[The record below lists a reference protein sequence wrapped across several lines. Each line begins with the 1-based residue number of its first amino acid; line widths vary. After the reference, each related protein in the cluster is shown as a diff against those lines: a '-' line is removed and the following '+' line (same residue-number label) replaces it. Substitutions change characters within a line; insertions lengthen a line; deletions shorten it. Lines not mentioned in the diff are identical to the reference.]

1 MTSPSPSPHRPGRAQ
16 AWRRFRRLLALTA
29 AVGVI
34 AAVAAVAWVMG
45 RGDTSIHLMIALGGG
60 IFLSLLLGGALMGL
74 VFLSNRSGHDD
85 ETATGFDAD
94 DRF

>member
-1 MTSPSPSPHRPGRAQ
+1 M
-16 AWRRFRRLLALTA
+16 L
-29 AVGVI
+29 
-34 AAVAAVAWVMG
+34 
-45 RGDTSIHLMIALGGG
+45 ALGGG

-74 VFLSNRSGHDD
+74 IFLSNRSGHDD

>member
-1 MTSPSPSPHRPGRAQ
+1 MV
-16 AWRRFRRLLALTA
+16 A
-29 AVGVI
+29 AG
-34 AAVAAVAWVMG
+34 AAVAWVAG
-45 RGDTSIHLMIALGGG
+45 QGDTSIHLMLALGGG

-74 VFLSNRSGHDD
+74 IFLSNRSGHDD